1 MKRTI
6 SILLFSLCWV
16 AGMAQQ
22 AELMRIYT
30 DKDCYLAGE
39 ELWVKLSVDDEAYPG
54 NSMSRV
60 AYVEICDTAQVR
72 AQAKVALNQGMGWAC
87 IQLPS
92 TMHSGMYQL
101 VAYTRYMRNLN
112 PDSFPRKYVAVL
124 NTMGA
129 SDEDNLVSN
138 DSGAFPEGALAPVP
152 ETSLMKGDKKVYGS
166 REKVSLAWSAHLGGA
181 KELALSVVRK
191 DCEVKMSQ
199 PAVASP
205 SPVEG

>member
-1 MKRTI
+1 
-6 SILLFSLCWV
+6 
-16 AGMAQQ
+16 MAQQ

-72 AQAKVALNQGMGWAC
+72 AQAKVALNQGMGWAR

-138 DSGAFPEGALAPVP
+138 DSVAFPEGAGAPVP

-166 REKVSLAWSAHLGGA
+166 REKVSLAWSAHLAGA

-205 SPVEG
+205 SPVEGERWVAECEGHIVTGRI

>member
-72 AQAKVALNQGMGWAC
+72 AQAKVALNQGMGWAR

-138 DSGAFPEGALAPVP
+138 DS
-152 ETSLMKGDKKVYGS
+152 
-166 REKVSLAWSAHLGGA
+166 
-181 KELALSVVRK
+181 
-191 DCEVKMSQ
+191 
-199 PAVASP
+199 VASP
-205 SPVEG
+205 KVLGLRCPRLP